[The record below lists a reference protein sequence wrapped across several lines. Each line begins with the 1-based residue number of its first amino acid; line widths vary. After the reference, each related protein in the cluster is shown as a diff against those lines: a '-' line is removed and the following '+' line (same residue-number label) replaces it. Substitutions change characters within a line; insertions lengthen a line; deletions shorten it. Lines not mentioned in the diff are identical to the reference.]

1 MLRRWG
7 HWELDAWLSLGNDAE
22 GWQAKGAGASESV
35 VRERF
40 PLPLV
45 SILGVI
51 FGLKRF
57 YSLVLWWDSVQGV
70 GGPKADEES
79 SCSHRGEL
87 PALTP
92 AIFTVERQHI

>member
-22 GWQAKGAGASESV
+22 GWQVKGAAASESV

-40 PLPLV
+40 PLPSV

-51 FGLKRF
+51 FGLKCF
-57 YSLVLWWDSVQGV
+57 
-70 GGPKADEES
+70 
-79 SCSHRGEL
+79 
-87 PALTP
+87 
-92 AIFTVERQHI
+92 